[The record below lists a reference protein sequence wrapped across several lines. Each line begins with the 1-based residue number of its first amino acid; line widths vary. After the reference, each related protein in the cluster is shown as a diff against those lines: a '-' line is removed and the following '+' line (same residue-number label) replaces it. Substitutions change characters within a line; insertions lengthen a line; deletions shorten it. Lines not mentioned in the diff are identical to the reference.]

1 MLLLQIAL
9 STLLLTPAHAD
20 IYGPTGPTPLVTGNG
35 FGLAVYSLEKK
46 AVTKFYAH
54 PYRFETPDP
63 ANSLSEGIE
72 TANLLTNLTWDRDT
86 DGHAT
91 YLKQSHIV
99 AVEKASARQYFFMP
113 FGLLHNAFVAITK
126 DDAGCLQPSWT
137 NPVLEETRKGRA
149 LVLRFQGIKERV
161 LAYPL
166 GRAANPRYE
175 NHCFAGARGWALL
188 SLEEGEDSQT
198 ALQQVLTWA
207 GENSV
212 LGLVTREYDEF
223 EKWRVAPKI
232 ELQSKRERNLW
243 RQQETILRMAQSRE
257 PNRANR
263 FSNGM
268 IVASLP
274 EGMWFVTWVRD
285 MAYATLALLRMGH
298 QAEARAALA
307 SYFNSQ
313 PTGLQQ
319 NDVRGFPYQ
328 ISVVRYFGNGAEEP
342 FFTME
347 GATNIEFDNWGL
359 VLMVLSEY
367 YEKYHDRSL
376 LNAPTWRGESVYE
389 VARDYI
395 AKPLVG
401 NLDPFGSGKIVSAD
415 TSAWEEYQPDK
426 KHFVFSSAGAWA
438 GLQTFGHVAAV
449 MNDPATAAFLQ
460 TESAAL
466 ARGVPEAFAQ
476 DGFLAGTQER
486 NAKNV
491 VDSAALEA
499 LNFGVLNSRD
509 LIRGTI
515 SASSVLRVGS
525 GGIRRVRGDTPYER
539 HEFVFSDISLAR
551 NYLRLGEQKNSAPL
565 IDTIVERSAGDN
577 YFVPEMYV
585 SEPDKFFPGK
595 IGTPT
600 GSIPMVGYGA
610 GAVLL
615 YFMERASLR
624 E

>member
-1 MLLLQIAL
+1 MLLLQFAL
-9 STLLLTPAHAD
+9 GALLLSPAASYAD

-46 AVTKFYAH
+46 ALTKFYAH

-63 ANSLSEGIE
+63 QNNLSEGIE
-72 TANLLTNLTWDRDT
+72 TANFLTSLTWERDT
-86 DGHAT
+86 NGQAA

-99 AVEKASARQYFFMP
+99 AVEKANARQYFFMP
-113 FGLLHNAFVAITK
+113 FGLPHNALVAVTK
-126 DDAGCLQPSWT
+126 NDAGCLQPAWA
-137 NPVLEETRKGRA
+137 NPLLGETQEERGF
-149 LVLRFQGIKERV
+149 VFRFQGIKERI

-166 GRAANPRYE
+166 GRSQNPRYS
-175 NHCFAGARGWALL
+175 NHCLKGARGWALL
-188 SLEEGEDSQT
+188 SLEAGEDSRA
-198 ALQQVLTWA
+198 ALEQLRTWA
-207 GENSV
+207 GASSA
-212 LGLVTREYDEF
+212 LSLVQKEFDEF

-232 ELQSKRERNLW
+232 ELQSKEERKLW

-298 QAEARAALA
+298 QMEARAALA
-307 SYFNSQ
+307 SYFNAQ

-367 YEKYHDRSL
+367 VAKYHDFSFL
-376 LNAPTWRGESVYE
+376 GSPTWRGENIYE

-401 NLDPFGSGKIVSAD
+401 NLDPYGSGKIVSAD
-415 TSAWEEYQPDK
+415 TSAWEEYQ
-426 KHFVFSSAGAWA
+426 
-438 GLQTFGHVAAV
+438 
-449 MNDPATAAFLQ
+449 
-460 TESAAL
+460 
-466 ARGVPEAFAQ
+466 
-476 DGFLAGTQER
+476 
-486 NAKNV
+486 
-491 VDSAALEA
+491 
-499 LNFGVLNSRD
+499 
-509 LIRGTI
+509 
-515 SASSVLRVGS
+515 
-525 GGIRRVRGDTPYER
+525 
-539 HEFVFSDISLAR
+539 
-551 NYLRLGEQKNSAPL
+551 
-565 IDTIVERSAGDN
+565 
-577 YFVPEMYV
+577 
-585 SEPDKFFPGK
+585 
-595 IGTPT
+595 
-600 GSIPMVGYGA
+600 
-610 GAVLL
+610 
-615 YFMERASLR
+615 
-624 E
+624 